1 MRRVLSLGFFL
12 PLLLVVLMLV
22 NSRNAAAQANRASI
36 TGTVT
41 DSTGAVVAGAE
52 ITATNTGTNVPTKA
66 VSNSDG
72 IYVIP
77 NLFPGQYSVEFKKG
91 GFETLL
97 RPTVTLGSTEVAR
110 LDAALKIGAVSETMT
125 VTTDAPV
132 LELERPSVGTNMKAT
147 VVNDLPLSIY
157 GGGRFVETFAVDI
170 TPGYSIYSSP
180 YGAVINGG
188 QWFTKDY
195 TVDGSTGTG
204 DIPGNSMQNG
214 PSMEAVQEL
223 QAQTSGI
230 DVQSSIT
237 GGGVIAMNLKSG
249 TNKFHGS
256 ALLYGV
262 NELFNANTW
271 TNDNTNAP
279 KAKQRAWDYAGSVG
293 GPIFKNKT
301 FFYGTFERY
310 TQVDWRMSDY
320 SSFVPTSDFLGGNFG
335 ALLGPQL
342 CNETAGEGGGVGT
355 DCTSVGTSPI
365 SVMNNAGNSVLLQ
378 EGMIFDPLT
387 GNQFTNN
394 AIDPS
399 RFSSVAKTI
408 NGIYQKDYTPQRGGI
423 LTANDRLPLSN
434 SPTQTPNEVVVKLDH
449 IISERDHLS
458 GSWIYNHKP
467 RTLVD
472 SGGVWQAGSTDGGPL
487 SAARINLFHSD
498 QFRASESHTFSSN
511 ILNVLNFT
519 YNFDYQGD
527 SPAAGGNWSQQLGFG
542 NTGASNFPIISFGNG
557 VNGAQETFIGNSF
570 QGNFSGATIVTG
582 DTVTWTKG
590 RHSLSFGGDFH
601 AHQVNS
607 HSGSGALSFN
617 FDPNTTGA
625 PSQGYSQ
632 YVGFGFASYLL
643 GDVNTASETTA
654 YNLYGRQKSMSL
666 FAEDSYK
673 VTPKLTVN
681 AGLRWDYNFRFHE
694 KYGHWANVDLQTID
708 PNYGYPGKLVFA
720 NGGGD
725 SFEKNEYAKNF
736 GPQIGFAYSPYPKTV
751 FRGSF
756 GLIYNPPGVAYFS
769 GVPNGFA
776 PGFKGTNQVNN
787 PFDWDSGYPG
797 VYQPGNKNVDP
808 TYLFPVTSVDPRA
821 LKAGYS
827 EAFNFGIQQ
836 ELTPNMRL
844 EISYVGNRGH
854 RLTDTALANNQG
866 PTSTFLRLAAQ
877 YPNLNGFFSNYV
889 CSPSDAATYGI
900 AYPYSGFCGPLL
912 AAIAPYPQFAQAE
925 TNYWYYPNLLYVGLP
940 LGQSFYD
947 SMIVNVVKR
956 TGKGLTMDLSY
967 TWSKQEGDSFSAQQ
981 EGNGYYTGIQDF
993 NNIGPAAHAVT
1004 GYDLTHV
1011 VKGYVTY
1018 ELPFGKGRRWMANS
1032 NRVLNGILGGW
1043 NTSWLVKYNSG
1054 QPFEVSALNN
1064 YWPQWGDIY
1073 PNFNLAG
1080 FRGPS
1085 DPSRFVPA
1093 ADPTQVP
1100 QDFYIS
1106 NTLPQG
1112 VVATQPAPGT
1122 LGKGGP
1128 AISALRCPG
1137 GQDEDTS
1144 LLKYFPFG
1152 SDGQYRLSIR
1162 AEFYNVF
1169 NRHSYDIQGCGGSR
1183 STVTYSNFGV
1193 INGVNSNPRQGQF
1206 GFHFEF

>member
-1 MRRVLSLGFFL
+1 MRIALSLGFFL
-12 PLLLVVLMLV
+12 SLLFFVLILV
-22 NSRNAAAQANRASI
+22 STQNAAAQANRASI

-52 ITATNTGTNVPTKA
+52 VTATNTGTNVPTKT
-66 VSNSDG
+66 VSNGDG

-77 NLFPGQYSVEFKKG
+77 NLFPGQYSVEFKKD

-97 RPTVTLGSTEVAR
+97 RPAVTLESTQVAR
-110 LDAALKIGAVSETMT
+110 LDAKLQIGAVAQTMT

-132 LELERPSVGTNMKAT
+132 MDLERPSVGTNMKAS

-157 GGGRFVETFAVDI
+157 DGGRFVENFAVAI
-170 TPGYSIYSSP
+170 TPGYSVYSSP

-223 QAQTSGI
+223 QAQTSGL
-230 DVQSSIT
+230 DAQSSIT

-249 TNKFHGS
+249 TNKLHGS

-262 NELFNANTW
+262 NELFDANTW
-271 TNDNTNAP
+271 TNDNSNLP
-279 KAKQRAWDYAGSVG
+279 KEKRRAWDWAGSVG
-293 GPIFKNKT
+293 GPIIKNKT
-301 FFYGTFERY
+301 FFFGTVERY
-310 TQVDWRMSDY
+310 TQTDARLGDY

-342 CNETAGEGGGVGT
+342 CTQSDLSVAPNCGAGT
-355 DCTSVGTSPI
+355 TPI
-365 SVMNNAGNSVLLQ
+365 SVMDNAGNSVLLQ

-399 RFSSVAKTI
+399 RFSGVAQKI
-408 NGIYQKDYTPQRGGI
+408 NAIYQKDYTPQRAGV
-423 LTANDRLPLSN
+423 LTPNNRLPLSN
-434 SPTQTPNEVVVKLDH
+434 SPFQTPIGVVVKLDH
-449 IISERDHLS
+449 VIREQDRLS
-458 GSWIYNHKP
+458 GSWIYDHKP

-487 SAARINLFHSD
+487 SAARINLFHSH
-498 QFRASESHTFSSN
+498 QFRVSESHTFSPN
-511 ILNVLNFT
+511 VLNVLNVT
-519 YNFDYQGD
+519 YNYDYQGD
-527 SPAAGGNWSQQLGFG
+527 SPAAGGSWAQQLGFG

-557 VNGAQETFIGNSF
+557 VNGYNTTFIGNSF

-582 DTVTWTKG
+582 DTVSWTKG
-590 RHSLSFGGDFH
+590 RHSFSFGGDFH

-617 FDPNTTGA
+617 FDQNITGA
-625 PSQGYSQ
+625 PSAGYAQ

-643 GDVNTASETTA
+643 GDVNNASETTA

-694 KYGHWANVDLQTID
+694 KYGHWANVDLQAID

-756 GLIYNPPGVAYFS
+756 GLIYNPVGVSYFN

-776 PGFKGTNQVNN
+776 PGFKGTNQANS

-797 VYQPGNKNVDP
+797 VYAPGDKNVDP
-808 TYLFPVTSVDPRA
+808 TYLFPLVSVDPRA
-821 LKAGYS
+821 LKLGYS
-827 EAFNFGIQQ
+827 EAFNFGVQQ

-844 EISYVGNRGH
+844 ELAYVGNRGH

-866 PTSTFLRLAAQ
+866 PTSKFLQLAQ
-877 YPNLNGFFSNYV
+877 SIPGLGGWYPYIYSQA
-889 CSPSDAATYGI
+889 DANTYGVP
-900 AYPYSGFCGPLL
+900 YPYPGFYGPVLS
-912 AAIAPYPQFAQAE
+912 AIAPYPQFAQAE
-925 TNYWYYPNLLYVGLP
+925 ANYWYYPNLLYVGLP

-967 TWSKQEGDSFSAQQ
+967 TWSRQEGDSFSAQQ

-993 NNIGPAAHAVT
+993 SNIKPAAHAVT

-1018 ELPFGKGRRWMANS
+1018 ELPFGKGRQWMANS
-1032 NRVLNGILGGW
+1032 NPWLNGALGGW
-1043 NTSWLVKYNSG
+1043 NMTWLLRYNTG
-1054 QPFEVSALNN
+1054 QPFEVSAQNP
-1064 YWPQWGDIY
+1064 YWPQWGNIY

-1080 FRGPS
+1080 YTGPANPR
-1085 DPSRFVPA
+1085 DYPNVQFYM
-1093 ADPTQVP
+1093 PTSVA
-1100 QDFYIS
+1100 S
-1106 NTLPQG
+1106 N
-1112 VVATQPAPGT
+1112 PAPGT
-1122 LGKGGP
+1122 LGQGGP
-1128 AISALRCPG
+1128 AVSALRCPG
-1137 GQDEDTS
+1137 AQREDMS
-1144 LLKYFPFG
+1144 LLKYFPMG
-1152 SDGQYRLSIR
+1152 SDGQYRLSFR

-1169 NRHSYDIQGCGGSR
+1169 NRHGYDIEGCGGSR
-1183 STVTYSNFGV
+1183 TTVGYPNFGA
-1193 INGVNSNPRQGQF
+1193 IDGVSNAPRQGQF

>member
-1 MRRVLSLGFFL
+1 MRRVRFLGFFL
-12 PLLLVVLMLV
+12 PLLFVVLIQV
-22 NSRNAAAQANRASI
+22 STQNAAAQVNRASI

-52 ITATNTGTNVPTKA
+52 VTATNTGTNVPTKT
-66 VSNSDG
+66 VTNSDG

-77 NLFPGQYSVEFKKG
+77 NLFPGVYSVEFKKA

-97 RPTVTLGSTEVAR
+97 RSIVTLESTQVAR
-110 LDAALKIGAVSETMT
+110 INAPLKVGAVSETMT

-132 LELERPSVGTNMKAT
+132 MDLERPSVGTNMKAS

-157 GGGRFVETFAVDI
+157 DGGRFVENFAVYI
-170 TPGYSIYSSP
+170 TPGYSVYSSP

-188 QWFTKDY
+188 QWFTKDF
-195 TVDGSTGTG
+195 TVDGTTGTG
-204 DIPGNSMQNG
+204 NIPGNSMSSG
-214 PSMEAVQEL
+214 PSMEAVQEM
-223 QAQTSGI
+223 QAQTSGL
-230 DVQSSIT
+230 DSQSSIT
-237 GGGVIAMNLKSG
+237 GGGVIAMSLKSG
-249 TNKFHGS
+249 TNKLHGS

-271 TNDNTNAP
+271 TNDNTQQP
-279 KAKQRAWDYAGSVG
+279 KEKKRAWDWAGSLG
-293 GPIFKNKT
+293 GPIIKNKT
-301 FFYGTFERY
+301 FFFGTVERY
-310 TQVDWRMSDY
+310 TQTDARLGDY
-320 SSFVPTSDFLGGNFG
+320 SSFVPTSDFLGGNFS

-342 CNETAGEGGGVGT
+342 CTQSDLSVAPDCGAGT
-355 DCTSVGTSPI
+355 TPI
-365 SVMNNAGNSVLLQ
+365 SVMNNAGAPVLLQ

-387 GNQFTNN
+387 GNQFTGN

-399 RFSSVAKTI
+399 RFSSVAQKI
-408 NGIYQKDYTPQRGGI
+408 NAIYQKSYAPQRDGI
-423 LTANDRLPLSN
+423 LTPNNRLPLSG
-434 SPTQTPNEVVVKLDH
+434 SPFQTPIEVVVKLDH
-449 IISERDHLS
+449 VLREQDRLS

-472 SGGVWQAGSTDGGPL
+472 SGGIWQAGSTDGGPL
-487 SAARINLFHSD
+487 SAARLNFFHSH
-498 QFRASESHTFSSN
+498 QFRVNESHTFSPN
-511 ILNVLNFT
+511 VLNVLRFT
-519 YNFDYQGD
+519 YNYDWQGD
-527 SPAAGGNWSQQLGFG
+527 LPAAGGNWAQQLGFG
-542 NTGASNFPIISFGNG
+542 DTGASNFPIISFGNA
-557 VNGAQETFIGNSF
+557 VNGYNTTFIGNSF

-590 RHSLSFGGDFH
+590 KHNFSFGGDFR

-617 FDPNTTGA
+617 FDQNATGA
-625 PSQGYSQ
+625 PSLGYAQ

-643 GDVNTASETTA
+643 GDVNNGSQTTA

-666 FAEDSYK
+666 FVQDSYK

-694 KYGHWANVDLQTID
+694 KYGHWANIDLQTID

-756 GLIYNPPGVAYFS
+756 GLIYNPVGVSYFN

-776 PGFKGTNQVNN
+776 PGFKGTNQAVN
-787 PFDWDSGYPG
+787 PFNWDNGYPG
-797 VYQPGNKNVDP
+797 VYTPGNKNVDP
-808 TYLFPVTSVDPRA
+808 AYLFPLVSVDPRA
-821 LKAGYS
+821 LKLGYS

-844 EISYVGNRGH
+844 EIAYVGNRGH

-866 PTSTFLRLAAQ
+866 PTSKFLQLAQ
-877 YPNLNGFFSNYV
+877 NIPGLG
-889 CSPSDAATYGI
+889 GW
-900 AYPYSGFCGPLL
+900 YPYIYSQTDADAYGVPYPYPGFYGPAL

-925 TNYWYYPNLLYVGLP
+925 SNYWYYPNLLYVGLP

-947 SMIVNVVKR
+947 SMLVNVVKR
-956 TGKGLTMDLSY
+956 TGRGLTMDLSY
-967 TWSKQEGDSFSAQQ
+967 TWSRQEGNTWSAMQ

-993 NNIGPAAHAVT
+993 SNIGPSAHAVT

-1018 ELPFGKGRRWMANS
+1018 ELPFGKGRQWMANQ
-1032 NRVLNGILGGW
+1032 NRVLNGALGGW
-1043 NTSWLVKYNSG
+1043 NMTWLLRYNTG
-1054 QPFEVSALNN
+1054 QPFEVSAQNP
-1064 YWPQWGDIY
+1064 YWPQWGNIY

-1080 FRGPS
+1080 YTGPANPRDYPNVS
-1085 DPSRFVPA
+1085 VYMPS
-1093 ADPTQVP
+1093 
-1100 QDFYIS
+1100 S
-1106 NTLPQG
+1106 
-1112 VVATQPAPGT
+1112 VASQPAPGT
-1122 LGKGGP
+1122 LGRGGP
-1128 AISALRCPG
+1128 AVSALRCPG
-1137 GQDEDTS
+1137 AQREDMS
-1144 LLKYFPFG
+1144 LLKYFPMG
-1152 SDGQYRLSIR
+1152 SDGQYRLSFR

-1169 NRHSYDIQGCGGSR
+1169 NRHGYDIQGCGGTR
-1183 STVTYSNFGV
+1183 STIGAANFGA
-1193 INGVNSNPRQGQF
+1193 INGVSNGPRQGQF